1 TILFTGQRIGWEF
14 SIVRFILSVMFAILV
29 GLIMELIF
37 GDGRKDG
44 NLQMATQDTNKLK
57 GAKNIWFWG
66 AMLAILVVGTAPI
79 SNNLRYAL
87 ILPLVLFQLIMTFSW
102 LSKEKRSAWWDETI
116 KFVSQIVPL
125 LLVGV
130 FFAATITHLI
140 PKEQFQAL
148 ASQNNL
154 LTNFIAVMFGALA
167 YFPALVEVPIAE
179 NFMKLGMSKGP
190 LMAYMLADP
199 VLSLQG
205 LLVIR
210 KLIGTKKMLVYAGS
224 IVVLTTLARLI
235 YGLTG

>member
-1 TILFTGQRIGWEF
+1 
-14 SIVRFILSVMFAILV
+14 
-29 GLIMELIF
+29 MEAIF
-37 GDGRKDG
+37 GDGRGDG
-44 NLQMATQDTNKLK
+44 NLQEITQDTNEIK
-57 GAKNIWFWG
+57 GFKNIWFWG
-66 AMLAILVVGTAPI
+66 TMLAILVVGTAPI
-79 SNNLRYAL
+79 DSNLKYVL
-87 ILPLVLFQLIMTFSW
+87 IPPLVFLQIIMTFSW
-102 LSKEKRSAWWDETI
+102 FSKEKRNAWWEETI
-116 KFVSQIVPL
+116 KFTNQIVPL
-125 LLVGV
+125 LLLGV

-154 LTNFIAVMFGALA
+154 LTNFIAVMFGTLA

-179 NFMKLGMSKGP
+179 NFMRLGMNKGP

-224 IVVLTTLARLI
+224 IIVLTTLAGLI
-235 YGLTG
+235 YGFTG